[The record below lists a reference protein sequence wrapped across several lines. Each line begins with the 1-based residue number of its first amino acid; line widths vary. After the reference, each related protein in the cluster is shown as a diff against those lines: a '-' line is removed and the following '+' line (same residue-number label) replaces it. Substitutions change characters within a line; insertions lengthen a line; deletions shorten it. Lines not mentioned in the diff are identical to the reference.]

1 MINQKYGKVKSK
13 IIIAAVCLIAGF
25 MVGWLWSGYRL
36 KAEIATIKTEAAEA
50 KERFER
56 DARQTEQE
64 HAQRIAEID
73 KTYTEKL
80 NHERNRNR
88 AVVADLRRG
97 AVQLR
102 ERFTCPNVSSTG
114 GTTGM
119 GDGTAGR
126 GLRSEDAEFLVSEAG
141 RADRIVTQ
149 LQACQDIIRADRTI
163 TKDTDG
169 TRQQ

>member
-1 MINQKYGKVKSK
+1 MDK
-13 IIIAAVCLIAGF
+13 IKTLPGLGFIFPALGAAFLS
-25 MVGWLWSGYRL
+25 GWLCNGYRM
-36 KAEIATIKTEAAEA
+36 KAEIATIRTEAAEA

-56 DARQTEQE
+56 DARQVEQG

-102 ERFTCPNVSSTG
+102 ERFTCPDMPATG
-114 GTTGM
+114 GTAGM

-149 LQACQDIIRADRTI
+149 LQACQDIIRADRSFTA
-163 TKDTDG
+163 KDTDG